1 MLERDNLPL
10 FRELTERVFEAREEC
25 PGVQYLCAEPMNG
38 ISEEYYIV
46 GRDCDAISQEAKRY
60 GIQFA
65 DRPDLLMYDLND
77 ETSGRAIIEYEIR
90 KYLVTHHL
98 PRPNDETLSEFAEY
112 AAELHPEYFGALL
125 PPQITPLGKTLRW
138 RGLINGVYLHET
150 DQCEL
155 LISVCPPL
163 CREDLSTYAQS
174 IGLPAQECLLFPERD
189 ACIAL
194 FELEQSY
201 PAPKMVKQIAWP
213 ALETAIWKYHPPYA
227 VAHNIREQSGLN
239 DPAGNLFATLGA
251 EVEEQTLPENVIA
264 ISEEQKTDY
273 LHF

>member
-1 MLERDNLPL
+1 MYDGDNVLQ
-10 FRELTERVFEAREEC
+10 FQELSDRAIEIREEC
-25 PGVQYLCAEPMNG
+25 PGVRYLCAETYEG
-38 ISEEYYIV
+38 IAAEYYIV
-46 GRDCDAISQEAKRY
+46 ERAGVVIPNEAKQY
-60 GIQFA
+60 GTPCE
-65 DRPDLLMYDLND
+65 DRPDLLMYDLNA

-90 KYLVTHHL
+90 KYLSSHRQ
-98 PRPNDETLSEFAEY
+98 PQPDDETLSEFAEY

-163 CREDLSTYAQS
+163 CREDLSTYVQG
-174 IGLPAQECLLFPERD
+174 IGLLAQECLLFPERD

-201 PAPKMVKQIAWP
+201 PTLRTAKQISWP
-213 ALETAIWKYHPPYA
+213 ALETAIWKYHPTYA
-227 VAHNIREQSGLN
+227 VAHNIREQSGHN
-239 DPAGNLFATLGA
+239 DSAANLLTTLGV
-251 EVEEQTLPENVIA
+251 EVEEQISPERLITLS
-264 ISEEQKTDY
+264 SEQVTGY